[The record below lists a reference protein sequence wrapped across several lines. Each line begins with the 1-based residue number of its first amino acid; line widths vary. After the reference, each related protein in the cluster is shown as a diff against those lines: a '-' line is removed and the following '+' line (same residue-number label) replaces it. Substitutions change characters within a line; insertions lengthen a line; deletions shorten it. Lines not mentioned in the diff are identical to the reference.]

1 MGIGEGWYSHF
12 RRMSRETSTQQ
23 ADGILDI
30 FGRPLRDLRIS
41 VTDRCNFRCTFC
53 MPAEIFG
60 ERYRFL
66 PKDDILTFEEIS
78 RVARLFV
85 GLGVRKIRLT
95 GGEPLLRDQLEV
107 LVAQLA
113 SIEGLED
120 LALTTNGF
128 LLAKKAQQLRDAGL
142 KRVTVSLHTLD
153 DDIFGQ
159 MNGRGF
165 GTGSGCWRVSGP
177 PRKRALRPIKINVVV
192 QKGVNEH
199 TIVDLTRRVK
209 DMGHILRFI
218 EFMDVGNLN
227 QWRSDQVVTAQEI
240 IGMIDREMPLE
251 PVDKSYRGEVADR
264 YGYADG
270 KGEIGVISSVSNPFC
285 GDCTRS
291 RISAEGKVYTCLFA
305 SKGDDLRGPLR
316 AGATDA
322 DLTDII
328 KGIWSRRADR
338 YSEDRASL
346 SGSRAKKVEMY
357 HIGG

>member
-1 MGIGEGWYSHF
+1 M
-12 RRMSRETSTQQ
+12 RRMNIDASIEQPD
-23 ADGILDI
+23 AILDL

-85 GLGVRKIRLT
+85 DLGVRKILLT

-107 LVAQLA
+107 LVEQLA

-120 LALTTNGF
+120 LALTTNAY
-128 LLAKKAQQLRDAGL
+128 LLSKKAQTLKDAGL

-153 DDIFGQ
+153 DQVFGH

-165 GTGSGCWRVSGP
+165 GTGRVLEGIQ
-177 PRKRALRPIKINVVV
+177 AAEEAGLAPIKINVVV

-199 TIVDLTRRVK
+199 TVIDLTRRVK
-209 DMGHILRFI
+209 EMGHILRFI

-227 QWRSDQVVTAQEI
+227 QWESDQVVTSREI
-240 IGMIDREMPLE
+240 VGLISREMPLE
-251 PVDKSYRGEVADR
+251 PMDKGYRGEVADR
-264 YGYADG
+264 YRYTDG

-291 RISAEGKVYTCLFA
+291 RISAEGKIYTCLFA
-305 SKGDDLRGPLR
+305 SKGHDLRGPLR
-316 AGATDA
+316 AGASDD
-322 DLTDII
+322 DLTDIV
-328 KGIWSRRADR
+328 KGIWARRADR
-338 YSEDRASL
+338 YSEERASL

>member
-1 MGIGEGWYSHF
+1 MEAGEGWYSYL
-12 RRMSRETSTQQ
+12 RLMSTIDSTQQ
-23 ADGILDI
+23 TDGIFDL

-66 PKDDILTFEEIS
+66 PKDDILTFEETS

-85 GLGVRKIRLT
+85 DLGVRKIRLT

-107 LVAQLA
+107 LIAQLA
-113 SIEGLED
+113 SIDGLED

-128 LLAKKAQQLRDAGL
+128 LLAKKAQQLKDAGL

-153 DDIFGQ
+153 DQIFGH

-165 GTGSGCWRVSGP
+165 GTGRVLEGIQ
-177 PRKRALRPIKINVVV
+177 AAEEAGLTPIKINVVV

-209 DMGHILRFI
+209 EMGHILRFI
-218 EFMDVGNLN
+218 EYMDVGNLN
-227 QWRSDQVVTAQEI
+227 QWDSEEVVTSQEVVDL
-240 IGMIDREMPLE
+240 IGREMPLE
-251 PVDKSYRGEVADR
+251 PANKSYRGEVADR
-264 YGYADG
+264 YRYADG
-270 KGEIGVISSVSNPFC
+270 QGEIGVISSVSNPFC

-305 SKGDDLRGPLR
+305 SKGHDLRGPLR
-316 AGATDA
+316 AGASDA
-322 DLTDII
+322 DLTDIV
-328 KGIWSRRADR
+328 KSIWNLRADR
-338 YSEDRASL
+338 YSEERASMA
-346 SGSRAKKVEMY
+346 GSRARKVEMY

>member
-1 MGIGEGWYSHF
+1 
-12 RRMSRETSTQQ
+12 
-23 ADGILDI
+23 
-30 FGRPLRDLRIS
+30 
-41 VTDRCNFRCTFC
+41 

-85 GLGVRKIRLT
+85 DLGVRKIRLT

-107 LVAQLA
+107 LIAQLA
-113 SIEGLED
+113 SIDGLED

-128 LLAKKAQQLRDAGL
+128 LLARKAQQLKDAGL

-153 DDIFGQ
+153 DQIFGH

-165 GTGSGCWRVSGP
+165 GTGRVLEGIQ
-177 PRKRALRPIKINVVV
+177 AAEDAGLTPIKINVVV

-209 DMGHILRFI
+209 EMGHILRFI
-218 EFMDVGNLN
+218 EYMDVGNLN
-227 QWRSDQVVTAQEI
+227 QWDSEEVVTSQEVVDL
-240 IGMIDREMPLE
+240 IGREMPLE
-251 PVDKSYRGEVADR
+251 PVNKSYRGEVADR
-264 YGYADG
+264 YRYADG
-270 KGEIGVISSVSNPFC
+270 RGEIGVISSVSNPFC

-305 SKGDDLRGPLR
+305 SKGHDLRGPLR

-322 DLTDII
+322 DLTDIV
-328 KGIWSRRADR
+328 KSIWNHRADR
-338 YSEDRASL
+338 YSEERASMA
-346 SGSRAKKVEMY
+346 GSRARKVEMY

>member
-1 MGIGEGWYSHF
+1 MEIGEGWHSHF

-23 ADGILDI
+23 ADGILDL

-85 GLGVRKIRLT
+85 NLGVRKIRLT

-128 LLAKKAQQLRDAGL
+128 LLAKKAQLLRDAGL

-165 GTGSGCWRVSGP
+165 GTGRVLEGI
-177 PRKRALRPIKINVVV
+177 RAAEEAGLAPIKINVVV
-192 QKGVNEH
+192 QKGS
-199 TIVDLTRRVK
+199 TSTRLSTSQ
-209 DMGHILRFI
+209 G
-218 EFMDVGNLN
+218 
-227 QWRSDQVVTAQEI
+227 
-240 IGMIDREMPLE
+240 
-251 PVDKSYRGEVADR
+251 
-264 YGYADG
+264 
-270 KGEIGVISSVSNPFC
+270 
-285 GDCTRS
+285 
-291 RISAEGKVYTCLFA
+291 A
-305 SKGDDLRGPLR
+305 SKIWGTSSASSSLWMW
-316 AGATDA
+316 AT
-322 DLTDII
+322 
-328 KGIWSRRADR
+328 
-338 YSEDRASL
+338 
-346 SGSRAKKVEMY
+346 
-357 HIGG
+357 

>member
-1 MGIGEGWYSHF
+1 MGGAGYF
-12 RRMSRETSTQQ
+12 LRRMSTNTSIKQHN
-23 ADGILDI
+23 AILDL

-78 RVARLFV
+78 RVARLFI

-107 LVAQLA
+107 LVEQLA
-113 SIEGLED
+113 YIEGLED
-120 LALTTNGF
+120 LALTTNGY
-128 LLAKKAQQLRDAGL
+128 LLAKKAQILKDAGL

-153 DDIFGQ
+153 DQIFGH

-165 GTGSGCWRVSGP
+165 GTGRVLEGIL
-177 PRKRALRPIKINVVV
+177 AAEEAGLTPIKINVVV

-199 TIVDLTRRVK
+199 TIVDLTRRVRE
-209 DMGHILRFI
+209 MGHILRFI

-227 QWRSDQVVTAQEI
+227 HWESEQVVTSQDI
-240 IGMIDREMPLE
+240 VTLISREMPLT

-264 YGYADG
+264 YRYTDG
-270 KGEIGVISSVSNPFC
+270 KGEVGVISSVSNPFC
-285 GDCTRS
+285 GDCTRA

-305 SKGDDLRGPLR
+305 SRGEDLRGALR

-328 KGIWSRRADR
+328 KGIWARRADR
-338 YSEDRASL
+338 YSEERASL

>member
-1 MGIGEGWYSHF
+1 MLGGVVYLFAG
-12 RRMSRETSTQQ
+12 MSTDVSTKQP
-23 ADGILDI
+23 DGILDL

-85 GLGVRKIRLT
+85 GLGVRKLRLT

-107 LVAQLA
+107 LIKQLA
-113 SIEGLED
+113 SIDGLED
-120 LALTTNGF
+120 LALTTNGY
-128 LLAKKAQQLRDAGL
+128 LLAKRAQSLRDAGL
-142 KRVTVSLHTLD
+142 RRVTVSLHTLD
-153 DDIFGQ
+153 DQIFGH

-165 GTGSGCWRVSGP
+165 GTGRVLEGI
-177 PRKRALRPIKINVVV
+177 RAAEEAGLTPIKINVVV

-209 DMGHILRFI
+209 EMGHILRFI

-227 QWRSDQVVTAQEI
+227 QWDSEQVVTSQQVI
-240 IGMIDREMPLE
+240 DLIGREMALE

-264 YGYADG
+264 YRYVDG
-270 KGEIGVISSVSNPFC
+270 KGEVGVISSVSSPFC
-285 GDCTRS
+285 GDCTRA
-291 RISAEGKVYTCLFA
+291 RISAEGKIYTCLFA
-305 SKGDDLRGPLR
+305 SKGHDLRGALR
-316 AGATDA
+316 AGASDN
-322 DLTDII
+322 DLIDII
-328 KGIWSRRADR
+328 RGIWGRRADR
-338 YSEDRASL
+338 YSEERASL